1 VLQPFPGAERAA
13 LAPELWVGLCVE
25 LHGRAPKHA
34 EWWKVGELGLSLW
47 AVQCP
52 DSAAG
57 TFSALLRP
65 KLLLWVH
72 PGSSLAL
79 EEEEGCGVG

>member
-1 VLQPFPGAERAA
+1 M
-13 LAPELWVGLCVE
+13 
-25 LHGRAPKHA
+25 
-34 EWWKVGELGLSLW
+34 GELGLSLW

-79 EEEEGCGVG
+79 EEEEGCRVG